1 MGESDRNGKGSR
13 RLSSHAERQRVER
26 AIELYLR
33 ECYRAR
39 TVARVSELALYLG
52 ANRTYLSRVVAALT
66 GQSLSDTLRT
76 RRLAYAERLLRETS
90 LTFSEIAAA
99 AAFGT
104 ERTLRRAFVQA
115 FGMTLAVYRKKATKC
130 Q

>member
-1 MGESDRNGKGSR
+1 MGESGRKGKGSKR
-13 RLSSHAERQRVER
+13 HSSHAERQRVER

-76 RRLAYAERLLRETS
+76 RRLAYAERLVRETS

-104 ERTLRRAFVQA
+104 ERTLRRAFERA
-115 FGMTLAVYRKKATKC
+115 YGMTLGAYRKKATEC